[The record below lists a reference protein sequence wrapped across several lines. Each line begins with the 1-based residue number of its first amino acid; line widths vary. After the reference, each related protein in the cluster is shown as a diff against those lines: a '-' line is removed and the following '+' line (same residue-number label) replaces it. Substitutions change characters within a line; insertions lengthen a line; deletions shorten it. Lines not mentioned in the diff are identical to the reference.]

1 MKRLMRRRCQTPS
14 FRTGLEAPLSNNP
27 EPLGLTGS
35 TEAAEISGRRQTPG
49 CRPGK
54 VEGLIFLGILLI
66 LFFLFSGCRQ
76 SGEKGLG
83 EKELVRIND
92 ASISLEEFQQ
102 MLEKQPL
109 EGKMRLLSEKGTRD
123 FLENYLIP
131 REVLYQEARKK
142 GLDKS
147 KEILAKVEDARR
159 AILIDALLEEG
170 LRGKG
175 EVSEEEIQRYYKEN
189 QVLFT
194 EPQEIKI
201 RHIVVNTEP
210 ALKEVVTKLS
220 QGESF
225 EKLAS
230 TYNIGN
236 FKEDG
241 GNLGYIRRGQLAPP
255 FAQFEEAAFS
265 LRKRGEVSEVV
276 RTPYGYHI
284 IRLEDMR
291 GSTSRPLNQV
301 KERIRFFLQPKKK
314 QEAYFEYVKEAKSKA
329 KVLINEKLWTEEE
342 KKEAKP
348 KQGKK

>member
-1 MKRLMRRRCQTPS
+1 MAKRL
-14 FRTGLEAPLSNNP
+14 
-27 EPLGLTGS
+27 
-35 TEAAEISGRRQTPG
+35 
-49 CRPGK
+49 
-54 VEGLIFLGILLI
+54 ILLWI
-66 LFFLFSGCRQ
+66 LLFLSFFFSGCQ
-76 SGEKGLG
+76 KSGEKGFG
-83 EKELVRIND
+83 DRELVRINGV
-92 ASISLEEFQQ
+92 SISLEEFQQ

-123 FLENYLIP
+123 FLDNYVIP
-131 REVLYQEARKK
+131 REVLHQEAKK
-142 GLDKS
+142 RGLDKN
-147 KEILAKVEDARR
+147 KEIQAKIEDARR
-159 AILIDALLEEG
+159 AILIEALLEEG
-170 LRGKG
+170 LKGRG

-189 QVLFT
+189 QTLFM

-210 ALKEVVTKLS
+210 ALKEVVKKLS

-241 GNLGYIRRGQLAPP
+241 GNLGYIRRGQLASP

-265 LRKRGEVSEVV
+265 LRKRGEISEVIN
-276 RTPYGYHI
+276 TPYGYHI

-291 GSTSRPLNQV
+291 GSTLKPLNQV

-314 QEAYFEYVKEAKSKA
+314 QEAYLEYVKEAKSKA
-329 KVLINEKLWTEEE
+329 KVLVNEKLWNEEE

-348 KQGKK
+348 KEEKR

>member
-1 MKRLMRRRCQTPS
+1 MMTKRL
-14 FRTGLEAPLSNNP
+14 
-27 EPLGLTGS
+27 
-35 TEAAEISGRRQTPG
+35 
-49 CRPGK
+49 
-54 VEGLIFLGILLI
+54 IFFGILLF
-66 LFFLFSGCRQ
+66 LSFLFSGCQ
-76 SGEKGLG
+76 KSGEKGLR

-92 ASISLEEFQQ
+92 VSISLEEFQQ

-109 EGKMRLLSEKGTRD
+109 EGKMKLLSEKGTRD
-123 FLENYLIP
+123 FLENYVIP
-131 REVLYQEARKK
+131 REVLYQEVKKK
-142 GLDKS
+142 GLDKN
-147 KEILAKVEDARR
+147 KEILAKIEDARR
-159 AILIDALLEEG
+159 AILIDALLEEV
-170 LRGKG
+170 LRGRG

-230 TYNIGN
+230 TYNIGK

-265 LRKRGEVSEVV
+265 LRKRGEISEVV
-276 RTPYGYHI
+276 STPYGYHI

-291 GSTSRPLNQV
+291 GSTLKPLNQV

-314 QEAYFEYVKEAKSKA
+314 QEAYLDYVKEAKSKA
-329 KVLINEKLWTEEE
+329 KVLINEKLWAEEE

-348 KQGKK
+348 KERKK

>member
-1 MKRLMRRRCQTPS
+1 MDRVKMATKRLVFFGMLLFLS
-14 FRTGLEAPLSNNP
+14 FLF
-27 EPLGLTGS
+27 
-35 TEAAEISGRRQTPG
+35 PG
-49 CRPGK
+49 CQK
-54 VEGLIFLGILLI
+54 
-66 LFFLFSGCRQ
+66 SQ
-76 SGEKGLG
+76 EKALG

-92 ASISLEEFQQ
+92 ASISLDEFEQ

-109 EGKMRLLSEKGTRD
+109 EGKMKLLSEKGTRD
-123 FLENYLIP
+123 FLENYVIP
-131 REVLYQEARKK
+131 REVLYQEAKIK
-142 GLDKS
+142 GLDKK
-147 KEILAKVEDARR
+147 KEILTKIEDARR

-170 LRGKG
+170 LRGRG
-175 EVSEEEIQRYYKEN
+175 EVSEEEIVRYYKEN
-189 QVLFT
+189 QALFA
-194 EPQEIKI
+194 EPQEVKI

-230 TYNIGN
+230 TYNIGK

-276 RTPYGYHI
+276 STPYGYHI

-291 GSTSRPLNQV
+291 GSTLRPLNQV

-314 QEAYFEYVKEAKSKA
+314 QEAYLAYVKETRSKSKIT
-329 KVLINEKLWTEEE
+329 INEKLWAEEE

-348 KQGKK
+348 KEGKK

>member
-1 MKRLMRRRCQTPS
+1 MVTKRLVFFGMLL
-14 FRTGLEAPLSNNP
+14 FLS
-27 EPLGLTGS
+27 
-35 TEAAEISGRRQTPG
+35 
-49 CRPGK
+49 
-54 VEGLIFLGILLI
+54 
-66 LFFLFSGCRQ
+66 FLFSGCQ
-76 SGEKGLG
+76 KSQEKPLG
-83 EKELVRIND
+83 EKELLRIND
-92 ASISLEEFQQ
+92 VSISLEEFQQ
-102 MLEKQPL
+102 MLERQPL
-109 EGKMRLLSEKGTRD
+109 EGKMKLLSEKGTRD
-123 FLENYLIP
+123 FLENYVIP
-131 REVLYQEARKK
+131 REVLYQEAQIK
-142 GLDKS
+142 GLDKK
-147 KEILAKVEDARR
+147 KEMLTKIEDARR

-170 LRGKG
+170 LRGRG
-175 EVSEEEIQRYYKEN
+175 EVTEEEILRYYKEN
-189 QVLFT
+189 QALFT

-230 TYNIGN
+230 AYNIGK

-265 LRKRGEVSEVV
+265 LRKRGEISEVV

-291 GSTSRPLNQV
+291 GSTLRPLSQV
-301 KERIRFFLQPKKK
+301 KERIRFFLQPKKN
-314 QEAYFEYVKEAKSKA
+314 QEAYLAYVKETRSKSKI
-329 KVLINEKLWTEEE
+329 LINEKLWAEEE

-348 KQGKK
+348 KEGKK

>member
-1 MKRLMRRRCQTPS
+1 MVMRKLV
-14 FRTGLEAPLSNNP
+14 FFGMLLFLS
-27 EPLGLTGS
+27 
-35 TEAAEISGRRQTPG
+35 
-49 CRPGK
+49 
-54 VEGLIFLGILLI
+54 
-66 LFFLFSGCRQ
+66 FLFSGCQ
-76 SGEKGLG
+76 KPQEKALG
-83 EKELVRIND
+83 EKELVRINE

-109 EGKMRLLSEKGTRD
+109 EGKMKLLSEKGTRD
-123 FLENYLIP
+123 FLESYVIP
-131 REVLYQEARKK
+131 REVLYQEAKAK
-142 GLDKS
+142 GLDKNQAT
-147 KEILAKVEDARR
+147 LAKIEDARR
-159 AILIDALLEEG
+159 AILIDALLEEV
-170 LRGKG
+170 LRRKG
-175 EVSEEEIQRYYKEN
+175 EVSEGEIERYYKEN
-189 QVLFT
+189 QALFM

-230 TYNIGN
+230 AYNIGK

-265 LRKRGEVSEVV
+265 LRKRGEISDVVS
-276 RTPYGYHI
+276 TPYGYHI

-291 GSTSRPLNQV
+291 GSTLRPLNQV
-301 KERIRFFLQPKKK
+301 KERIRFYLQPKKK
-314 QEAYFEYVKEAKSKA
+314 QEAYLAYVKETRSKSKI
-329 KVLINEKLWTEEE
+329 LINEKLWAEEE

-348 KQGKK
+348 KEGKK

>member
-1 MKRLMRRRCQTPS
+1 MAKR
-14 FRTGLEAPLSNNP
+14 
-27 EPLGLTGS
+27 
-35 TEAAEISGRRQTPG
+35 
-49 CRPGK
+49 
-54 VEGLIFLGILLI
+54 LIFLGIF
-66 LFFLFSGCRQ
+66 LFLSFFFSGCPK

-92 ASISLEEFQQ
+92 ASISLDEFQQ

-123 FLENYLIP
+123 FLFNYLIP

-142 GLDKS
+142 GIDQK
-147 KEILAKVEDARR
+147 KEVLAKIEDAKR

-189 QVLFT
+189 QALFT

-236 FKEDG
+236 FKADG

-265 LRKRGEVSEVV
+265 LKKKGEISEVV
-276 RTPYGYHI
+276 STPYGYHI

-291 GSTSRPLNQV
+291 GSALRPLNQV
-301 KERIRFFLQPKKK
+301 KEKIRFFLEPKKK
-314 QEAYFEYVKEAKSKA
+314 QEAYLEYVREAKSRA
-329 KVLINEKLWTEEE
+329 KVLVNEKLWAEEE
-342 KKEAKP
+342 EKEAKP
-348 KQGKK
+348 KEGKK